1 MITSQLRIQL
11 NLYSHREQDN
21 AIIKGL
27 RLDTSPNPNNDI
39 RELLY
44 NISKGIEVSTIPLD
58 NTNLEELNK
67 LKTENEILRV
77 ENEKLK
83 MENLV
88 LKELSLKSSNVPIEK
103 EVADSKQEAKELKL
117 NNKLLNSIKQMD
129 I

>member
-27 RLDTSPNPNNDI
+27 RLDTSLNPNNDI

-58 NTNLEELNK
+58 NTNVEELNK

-83 MENLV
+83 MENLI
-88 LKELSLKSSNVPIEK
+88 LKQLSLKSSNAPIEK

>member
-21 AIIKGL
+21 SIIKGL
-27 RLDTSPNPNNDI
+27 RLDTSPSPNNDI

-44 NISKGIEVSTIPLD
+44 SISKGIEVSTIPLD
-58 NTNLEELNK
+58 NTNVEELNK
-67 LKTENEILRV
+67 LKTENEILRA

-83 MENLV
+83 MENLF
-88 LKELSLKSSNVPIEK
+88 LKELSLKTNNAPINK
-103 EVADSKQEAKELKL
+103 EVIDSKQEVKEPKL